1 METKRLL
8 DEGETFASIAVI
20 RGRQLATVVNA
31 VSELIESGELE
42 FKPEW
47 VAEDKRAEIE
57 AACGRVGTERLRLIK
72 DAVSADTTFEDI
84 RLVVAR
90 LRWEQQSRK
99 RATGS

>member
-8 DEGETFASIAVI
+8 DEGETFASIALI
-20 RGRQLATVVNA
+20 RGRQLSTVVNA

-42 FKPEW
+42 FKPSW
-47 VAEDKRAEIE
+47 VDRAKQGEIE
-57 AACGRVGTERLRLIK
+57 AACERVGTERLRLIK

-90 LRWEQQSRK
+90 LRWEK
-99 RATGS
+99 RGQKQATGS